1 MNAIEIFFNLD
12 VLRRAFPMLL
22 QGLGMTLILGFSTI
36 LFGTLLGLGIAL
48 VRLFAVRPLQLLAIL
63 YTDLMRAMPVLVVL
77 ILIYYAL
84 PFAGIVL
91 SSFTAALIALSLVLG
106 AYTAE
111 VMRAGIQAVPKGQ
124 FEAASALGLGFWRTM
139 QKVILPQATRLV
151 IPPHASNC
159 VSIIKDT
166 SLASVVTM
174 TDLLKQATDAQA
186 LFANPTPL
194 LGAALI
200 YVAILWPLVRLTGWL
215 EHRFQRAYQRL
226 YPCKTPISFTI
237 PSASIPARRPTWPAP
252 WPTSPP
258 SGARP
263 TTRNG
268 AGCWPGARP
277 SSTAGAAS

>member
-22 QGLGMTLILGFSTI
+22 QGLGMTLVLGFATI
-36 LFGTLLGLGIAL
+36 ALGTLLGLGIAL
-48 VRLFAVRPLQLLAIL
+48 VRLFAPRPLQLLAIL

-91 SSFTAALIALSLVLG
+91 SSFAAALIALSLVLG

-215 EHRFQRAYQRL
+215 EHRFQRAYQR
-226 YPCKTPISFTI
+226 
-237 PSASIPARRPTWPAP
+237 
-252 WPTSPP
+252 
-258 SGARP
+258 
-263 TTRNG
+263 
-268 AGCWPGARP
+268 
-277 SSTAGAAS
+277 

>member
-1 MNAIEIFFNLD
+1 MDAVDIFFNAD
-12 VLRRAFPMLL
+12 VMRRAFPILL
-22 QGLGMTLILGFSTI
+22 RGLGMTLALGVTAILM
-36 LFGTLLGLGIAL
+36 GTALGVGIAL
-48 VRLFAVRPLQLLAIL
+48 TRLYAPKPLRLFAVL

-91 SSFTAALIALSLVLG
+91 SSFAAAAIALSLVLG

-124 FEAASALGLGFWRTM
+124 FEAAAALGIHFWLAMR
-139 QKVILPQATRLV
+139 KVVLPQAMRIV

-166 SLASVVTM
+166 SLASVVAM

-194 LGAALI
+194 IGAALI

-215 EHRFQRAYQRL
+215 EQRFQRAYQR
-226 YPCKTPISFTI
+226 
-237 PSASIPARRPTWPAP
+237 
-252 WPTSPP
+252 
-258 SGARP
+258 
-263 TTRNG
+263 
-268 AGCWPGARP
+268 
-277 SSTAGAAS
+277 

>member
-1 MNAIEIFFNLD
+1 MTAIEIFFNLD

-22 QGLGMTLILGFSTI
+22 QGLGMTPVLGFATI
-36 LFGTLLGLGIAL
+36 LLGTFLGLGIAL
-48 VRLFAVRPLQLLAIL
+48 VRLFAVRPLQLLAIA

-84 PFAGIVL
+84 PFAGLVL
-91 SSFTAALIALSLVLG
+91 SSFAAALIALSLVLG

-215 EHRFQRAYQRL
+215 EHHFQRAYQR
-226 YPCKTPISFTI
+226 
-237 PSASIPARRPTWPAP
+237 
-252 WPTSPP
+252 
-258 SGARP
+258 
-263 TTRNG
+263 
-268 AGCWPGARP
+268 
-277 SSTAGAAS
+277 

>member
-1 MNAIEIFFNLD
+1 MNAIDIFFNMD
-12 VLRRAFPMLL
+12 VLARAFPILL
-22 QGLGMTLILGFSTI
+22 RGLWMTLLLGFTAI
-36 LFGTLLGLGIAL
+36 VCGTALGLGVAL
-48 VRLFAVRPLQLLAIL
+48 MRLYAIKPLRLLAIA

-91 SSFTAALIALSLVLG
+91 SSFAAAAIALSLVLA

-124 FEAASALGLGFWRTM
+124 FEAAAALGLGFWRTM
-139 QKVILPQATRLV
+139 HKVVLPQAVRLV

-166 SLASVVTM
+166 SLASVVAM

-186 LFANPTPL
+186 LFANPSPL
-194 LGAALI
+194 IGAAII

-215 EHRFQRAYQRL
+215 EHRFQRAYQR
-226 YPCKTPISFTI
+226 
-237 PSASIPARRPTWPAP
+237 
-252 WPTSPP
+252 
-258 SGARP
+258 
-263 TTRNG
+263 
-268 AGCWPGARP
+268 
-277 SSTAGAAS
+277 